1 MIYMTVGVNGN
12 YKPNKSTI
20 LIVGGNK
27 MNKENKPKKEFS
39 KKIFNIVITL
49 FVIVIFYAMALMWK
63 VGTTDGLMY
72 LIPAV
77 GTLASVTVGF
87 YYWKAKM
94 ENMVKLSKENE
105 MTLDEVKEIESNMD
119 DCDIK
124 VESEDY

>member
-1 MIYMTVGVNGN
+1 
-12 YKPNKSTI
+12 
-20 LIVGGNK
+20 

-49 FVIVIFYAMALMWK
+49 FVIVLFYSMALMWK

-87 YYWKAKM
+87 YFWKAKM
-94 ENMVKLSKENE
+94 ENMVKLSKESKMN
-105 MTLDEVKEIESNMD
+105 LDEIKEIESNIND
-119 DCDIK
+119 YDLK
-124 VESEDY
+124 SESEDC

>member
-1 MIYMTVGVNGN
+1 
-12 YKPNKSTI
+12 
-20 LIVGGNK
+20 

-49 FVIVIFYAMALMWK
+49 FIIVLFYSMALMWK

-87 YYWKAKM
+87 YFWKSKM
-94 ENMVKLSKENE
+94 ENIIKLSRENN
-105 MTLDEVKEIESNMD
+105 MTLDEVKEIESNID
-119 DCDIK
+119 DYDVK
-124 VESEDY
+124 AESEDY

>member
-1 MIYMTVGVNGN
+1 
-12 YKPNKSTI
+12 
-20 LIVGGNK
+20 

-49 FVIVIFYAMALMWK
+49 FIIVLFYSMALMWK
-63 VGTTDGLMY
+63 TNTTDGLMY

-94 ENMVKLSKENE
+94 ENMVKLGKENN
-105 MTLDEVKEIESNMD
+105 MTMEEVKEIEMNMD
-119 DCDIK
+119 DYNVK
-124 VESEDY
+124 SESEVY

>member
-12 YKPNKSTI
+12 YKPNRTTI
-20 LIVGGNK
+20 QLLEETK

-49 FVIVIFYAMALMWK
+49 FIIVIFYAMALMWK

-124 VESEDY
+124 VESEGY